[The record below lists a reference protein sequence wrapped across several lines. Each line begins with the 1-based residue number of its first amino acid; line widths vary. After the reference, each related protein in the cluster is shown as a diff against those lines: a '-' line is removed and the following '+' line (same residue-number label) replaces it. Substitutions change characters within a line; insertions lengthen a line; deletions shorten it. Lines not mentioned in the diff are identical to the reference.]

1 MSVGMDPEGN
11 NKALTTINYTEARIR
26 KTGRQTGREG
36 VSSRDKAWNKQKKKI
51 DIPSPL
57 NNETPRI

>member
-36 VSSRDKAWNKQKKKI
+36 VSSRDKAWNKQKKI
-51 DIPSPL
+51 DTPFPL
-57 NNETPRI
+57 NNETRRI